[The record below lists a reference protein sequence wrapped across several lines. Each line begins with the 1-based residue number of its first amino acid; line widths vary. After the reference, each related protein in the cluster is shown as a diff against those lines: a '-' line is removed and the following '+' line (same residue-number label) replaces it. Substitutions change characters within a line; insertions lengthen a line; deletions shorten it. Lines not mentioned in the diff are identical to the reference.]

1 MTVSPMRL
9 FMALCFMLM
18 LSIMPLPQPIDLF
31 RPLWGLTLVLYLQ
44 WSVPKGCSVVFILLS
59 GLALDALDA
68 GLMGQHACALLIT
81 AWMASSNAQRFRLLT
96 IGHQMLGL
104 GIFCLIYQ
112 VVLFITGLLLGYHA
126 LFSSNLFSIVT
137 TVLFWPWVQL
147 IADRM
152 FLTLSIKSRLSS

>member
-1 MTVSPMRL
+1 MTVSRMRL
-9 FMALCFMLM
+9 LLASCFVFI
-18 LSIMPLPQPIDLF
+18 LSIMPLPQSLELF

-44 WSVPKGCSVVFILLS
+44 WSVPKGCGVGFVLLV
-59 GLALDALDA
+59 GLALDALGA

-81 AWMASSNAQRFRLLT
+81 AWIASNNAQRFRLLT

-104 GIFCLIYQ
+104 AIFCLIYQ
-112 VVLFITGLLLGYHA
+112 SVLLVTGFFLGYHIS
-126 LFSSNLFSIVT
+126 LLSNLLPILT

-147 IADRM
+147 VADRM

>member
-1 MTVSPMRL
+1 MTISLMRL
-9 FMALCFMLM
+9 FLASCFILF
-18 LSIMPLPQPIDLF
+18 LSIMPLPQPLDLF

-44 WSVPKGCSVVFILLS
+44 WSLPQGCSVGFVLLA
-59 GLALDALDA
+59 GLALDALGA

-81 AWMASSNAQRFRLLT
+81 AWIASSNAQRFRLLT

-112 VVLFITGLLLGYHA
+112 CILLVTGFLLGYHTS
-126 LFSSNLFSIVT
+126 LLSNLFPIIT

-147 IADRM
+147 VADRM
-152 FLTLSIKSRLSS
+152 FLTLSIKSRFSS